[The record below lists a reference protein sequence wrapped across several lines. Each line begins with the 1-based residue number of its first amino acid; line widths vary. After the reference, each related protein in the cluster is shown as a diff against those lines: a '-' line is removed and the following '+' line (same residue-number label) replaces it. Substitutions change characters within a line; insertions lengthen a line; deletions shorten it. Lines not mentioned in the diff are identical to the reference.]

1 MEKEIRD
8 MNVKELKAL
17 AKERGIKRYY
27 WLRKAQLIESL
38 ETETPPTEAPETEIM
53 EAPENEIM
61 EAPENEIM
69 EAPENEIMEA
79 PENEIMEAPETEIME
94 APETEIM
101 EAPETEIME
110 APETEIMEAPETEI
124 MEAPETEI
132 MEAPETE
139 IMEAPETEIMEA
151 PETEIMDEPVP
162 EIMDEPVPEI
172 KKPVLSPDKMENI
185 SRVSSLVGLA
195 KKQADLVQKAINKFA
210 DWLINYIPEPI
221 RRTVNTRVEKL
232 KKEIKEILENKK
244 KLSRQE
250 VNTTGESST
259 AQEVFT
265 NKTEIKLVENGG
277 RVKVYKTTGNLN
289 FDLTDKIMEKITP
302 IIETRTKVIHA
313 FSCVIYRGQ
322 GEIIEYSKT
331 FKAPPG
337 TFSSLDDIKEYIRQ
351 CEQKRLDL
359 EDAETWSKA
368 YLPATATY
376 NSKGVY
382 EGRVRF
388 TSVSTKIIL
397 SNEPLLGC
405 GPLPKWLADKK
416 CVYAIDKIDD
426 NLCFWRCLVIHQRIM
441 KGEKR
446 PEEKTNRD
454 ALKLARDFYKRP
466 NLKREN
472 VCPTRLVDFENIAK
486 QFKVNIRLFEPKRN
500 DDKTAWRLVF
510 GKNQFKKNLPCVDI
524 GLFVYEDHDEKQAE
538 KDNRYLRQGHC
549 FFIKDIELLTK
560 TWECV
565 GCRQRFNRHD
575 NYNRHVTGGTCGG
588 GKTKLICPGEKF
600 ERIMNSTEKV
610 FYGGNKKFSY
620 AACQWIEKQSELI
633 GRHIHHAL
641 CGHGGEY
648 YVYLYAGKEKD
659 SRAREIPVD
668 GYEPKSNT
676 IFQYHGCKW
685 HGCPCQKRKE
695 RNSLEEELIAEE
707 RSADQR
713 YAKTIELEKKMKEQG
728 FKIVSVWECEKPE
741 LKKKRFCK
749 KFRPYPY
756 FIVYDF
762 EAICQKINEKQ
773 TDELTITA
781 KHIPVSVAIN
791 DNLTK
796 KPSFIVEEDPKEL
809 IKKFVVEL
817 IKRASEIEET
827 VCLSNSVLGV
837 YKKFNEDDKGEQYGG
852 YLINEAR
859 VKLSK
864 ETAKSYVNW
873 VKQVPVFGFNSGRY
887 DINMIK
893 EYFVENLTSLS
904 DVNVAKKESSYMFL
918 STPNFKFLDI
928 KNFLAPGLSY
938 DAWCRAYGCELQKL
952 AFPYEWFDSFEKLNH
967 IGPVKYEEFYSSLK
981 GGITISQEEYQN
993 FCDEFHKRGCVTMKD
1008 WLKEY
1013 NLADV
1018 EPFIEALEKTREQ
1031 YYPDEIDLLKD
1042 AVSIPGIS
1050 MTYVLNKA
1058 LKMKKKSDPDLFA
1071 PGDPCKCK
1079 CKNDCKKVGC
1089 EKCKEIR
1096 DNCKICTKNEAYEML
1111 TTGMIGGPS
1120 IVFCRHAEAGVSKI
1134 RSHIYSRSDSKAG
1147 AKLSEDAKTCRSVL
1161 GLDANSLYLF
1171 CSGQEMPCG
1180 KEKVFKCNPDEQ
1192 DEIIQNVLNDGLFGF
1207 FEVDIEVP
1215 EQKRKRF
1222 SEFCP
1227 LFVIS
1232 EVSEDQ
1238 IPQHMKDYKINT
1250 GRKMIKNNKKLLG
1263 VMKAEK
1269 ILLYSPLLKWY
1280 LNHGLQV
1287 TKIHRY
1293 ISYTSG
1299 RPFKWFPEEV
1309 SSARRAA
1316 DLDKNKKQLGDT
1328 AKLKGNSFYGK
1339 MIENLEKHISTKF
1352 TTDEK
1357 LIDKIFRS
1365 PFFEDLEEINAGVF
1379 EVRQRKRQVTI
1390 TRPYQCG
1397 IAVYQLAKLRMLEF
1411 YYDFLDKFCDR
1422 RDFELI
1428 QMDTDSFYM
1437 ALSANDFD
1445 DIIKPEM
1452 KELYKEE
1459 KKNWL
1464 VTDEYSKRVPGLFK
1478 PEFQEKRMIAL
1489 TSKCYY
1495 ADSGG
1500 DEGIKKF
1507 SCKGV
1512 SRRQNEMNWERYRK
1526 ALSGSLDKARNIGF
1540 RKRYNHIVTYEQSKL
1555 GLSAYYDK
1563 RIVHEDGIHTSCL

>member
-1 MEKEIRD
+1 MWKSI
-8 MNVKELKAL
+8 
-17 AKERGIKRYY
+17 
-27 WLRKAQLIESL
+27 
-38 ETETPPTEAPETEIM
+38 
-53 EAPENEIM
+53 
-61 EAPENEIM
+61 
-69 EAPENEIMEA
+69 
-79 PENEIMEAPETEIME
+79 
-94 APETEIM
+94 
-101 EAPETEIME
+101 
-110 APETEIMEAPETEI
+110 
-124 MEAPETEI
+124 
-132 MEAPETE
+132 
-139 IMEAPETEIMEA
+139 
-151 PETEIMDEPVP
+151 
-162 EIMDEPVPEI
+162 
-172 KKPVLSPDKMENI
+172 
-185 SRVSSLVGLA
+185 SSLA
-195 KKQADLVQKAINKFA
+195 RFTKKQVDSVKKAISQYA
-210 DWLINYIPEPI
+210 GQVINLVPEPI
-221 RRTVNTRVEKL
+221 RRTVNTVTGNLMTK
-232 KKEIKEILENKK
+232 INGIFENKK
-244 KLSRQE
+244 KLPPNAVEESSPQQE
-250 VNTTGESST
+250 LVTNKTEIKSTPNETGESST
-259 AQEVFT
+259 TQEVVT
-265 NKTEIKLVENGG
+265 NKTEIKLAENGG
-277 RVKVYKTTGNLN
+277 RVKVYKTTGNLS

-313 FSCVIYRGQ
+313 FSCVIYRRQ

-376 NSKGVY
+376 ASKGVY

-472 VCPTRLVDFENIAK
+472 VWPTRLVDFANIAK
-486 QFKVNIRLFEPKRN
+486 QFKVNIRLFEPRGN
-500 DDKTAWRLVF
+500 EDKTAWRLVF

-524 GLFVYEDHDEKQAE
+524 GLFVYEDHDKKQAE
-538 KDNRYLRQGHC
+538 EDNRYSRQGHC

-565 GCRQRFNRHD
+565 GCGQRFNRHD

-588 GKTKLICPGEKF
+588 GKTKLICPGEK
-600 ERIMNSTEKV
+600 
-610 FYGGNKKFSY
+610 
-620 AACQWIEKQSELI
+620 L
-633 GRHIHHAL
+633 
-641 CGHGGEY
+641 
-648 YVYLYAGKEKD
+648 
-659 SRAREIPVD
+659 
-668 GYEPKSNT
+668 
-676 IFQYHGCKW
+676 
-685 HGCPCQKRKE
+685 
-695 RNSLEEELIAEE
+695 
-707 RSADQR
+707 
-713 YAKTIELEKKMKEQG
+713 
-728 FKIVSVWECEKPE
+728 
-741 LKKKRFCK
+741 
-749 KFRPYPY
+749 
-756 FIVYDF
+756 
-762 EAICQKINEKQ
+762 
-773 TDELTITA
+773 
-781 KHIPVSVAIN
+781 
-791 DNLTK
+791 
-796 KPSFIVEEDPKEL
+796 
-809 IKKFVVEL
+809 
-817 IKRASEIEET
+817 KRASEIEET
-827 VCLSNSVLGV
+827 VWLSNPVLGV

-859 VKLSK
+859 VRLPK

-893 EYFVENLTSLS
+893 EYFVKNITEIS
-904 DVNVAKKESSYMFL
+904 DVNVAKKENSYMFL

-928 KNFLAPGLSY
+928 KNYLAPGLSY

-993 FCDEFHKRGCVTMKD
+993 FCDEFRKRGCETMKD
-1008 WLKEY
+1008 WLKEC

-1018 EPFIEALEKTREQ
+1018 KPFIEALEKTREQ

-1050 MTYVLNKA
+1050 MNYVLNKA

-1079 CKNDCKKVGC
+1079 CKVDCKKVRC
-1089 EKCKEIR
+1089 EKCKGIR
-1096 DNCKICTKNEAYEML
+1096 DNCEICTKNEAYEML

-1134 RSHIYSRSDSKAG
+1134 RSHIYSEK
-1147 AKLSEDAKTCRSVL
+1147 AKTCRSVQ
-1161 GLDANSLYLF
+1161 GLDANSLYLY

-1180 KEKVFKCNPDEQ
+1180 KEKVFHCGPEAKPEQ
-1192 DEIIQNVLNDGLFGF
+1192 SSEEKDKLIQNVLNDKLFGF
-1207 FEVDIEVP
+1207 FQVEIEVP
-1215 EQKRKRF
+1215 EQLRKHF
-1222 SEFCP
+1222 SEFSP
-1227 LFVIS
+1227 LFILD
-1232 EVSEDQ
+1232 EVPEEQ
-1238 IPQHMKDYKINT
+1238 IPQHMKDYQINT
-1250 GRKMIKNNKKLLG
+1250 GRKKIKNNKKLLG

-1293 ISYTSG
+1293 ISYTSS
-1299 RPFKWFPEEV
+1299 RPFAWFPEEV

-1316 DLDKNKKQLGDT
+1316 DNDKNKKQLGDT

-1365 PFFEDLEEINAGVF
+1365 PFFEDLEEISNGVF

-1437 ALSANDFD
+1437 ALSAEDFD

-1478 PEFQEKRMIAL
+1478 LEFRGKRMIAL
-1489 TSKCYY
+1489 TSKCYF
-1495 ADSGG
+1495 ADNGR
-1500 DEGIKKF
+1500 DEGVKKF

-1512 SRRQNEMNWERYRK
+1512 SRRQNEMSWERYRK
-1526 ALSGSLDKARNIGF
+1526 ALFGSLDKARNIGF
-1540 RKRYNHIVTYEQSKL
+1540 RKRDNHIVTYEQSKL

>member
-38 ETETPPTEAPETEIM
+38 ETETPPTEAPE
-53 EAPENEIM
+53 
-61 EAPENEIM
+61 
-69 EAPENEIMEA
+69 NEIMEA

-94 APETEIM
+94 APETEIT

-110 APETEIMEAPETEI
+110 APETEIMEAP
-124 MEAPETEI
+124 
-132 MEAPETE
+132 
-139 IMEAPETEIMEA
+139 
-151 PETEIMDEPVP
+151 
-162 EIMDEPVPEI
+162 VPEI
-172 KKPVLSPDKMENI
+172 KKPVLSPTKMENI
-185 SRVSSLVGLA
+185 STVSSLVGLA

-232 KKEIKEILENKK
+232 KKQIKEIIENKN

-376 NSKGVY
+376 ASKGVY

-426 NLCFWRCLVIHQRIM
+426 NLCLWRCLAIHQRIL

-466 NLKREN
+466 NLKRGD
-472 VCPTRLVDFENIAK
+472 VKPTRLVDFENIAK

-500 DDKTAWRLVF
+500 EDETAWRLVF

-524 GLFVYEDHDEKQAE
+524 GLFVYEDHDEEQAE

-648 YVYLYAGKEKD
+648 YVHLYAGKEKN
-659 SRAREIPVD
+659 SHAREIPVD

-695 RNSLEEELIAEE
+695 RNSLEEEISAE
-707 RSADQR
+707 QR

-773 TDELTITA
+773 TDELEITA

-796 KPSFIVEEDPKEL
+796 KPSFIVEEDPKKL

-817 IKRASEIEET
+817 LKRARQIEET
-827 VCLSNSVLGV
+827 VWLSNPVLGV

-852 YLINEAR
+852 YLINEAM

-904 DVNVAKKESSYMFL
+904 DVNVAKKENSYMFL

-928 KNFLAPGLSY
+928 KSYLAPGLSY

-952 AFPYEWFDSFEKLNH
+952 SFPYEWFDSFKKLNH

-981 GGITISQEEYQN
+981 GGITISQEEYRN

-1058 LKMKKKSDPDLFA
+1058 LKRKKYSEPDLFA
-1071 PGDPCKCK
+1071 PGEPCKCE
-1079 CKNDCKKVGC
+1079 CSSDDCQKKGC

-1096 DNCKICTKNEAYEML
+1096 DNCEICTKNEAYEML

-1134 RSHIYSRSDSKAG
+1134 RSHIYRE
-1147 AKLSEDAKTCRSVL
+1147 EDAKTCRSVQ

-1180 KEKVFKCNPDEQ
+1180 KEKVFHCDPAEKN
-1192 DEIIQNVLNDGLFGF
+1192 EIIQNVLNDKLFGF

-1232 EVSEDQ
+1232 EVPEDQ

-1263 VMKAEK
+1263 VMKTEK
-1269 ILLYSPLLKWY
+1269 ILIYSPLLKWY

-1309 SSARRAA
+1309 SSARREA
-1316 DLDKNKKQLGDT
+1316 DNDKNKKQLGDT

-1365 PFFEDLEEINAGVF
+1365 PFFEDLEEINEGVF
-1379 EVRQRKRQVTI
+1379 EVRQRKKQVTI

-1437 ALSANDFD
+1437 ALSADDFD
-1445 DIIKPEM
+1445 EIIKPEM

-1478 PEFQEKRMIAL
+1478 AEFQGKRMIAL
-1489 TSKCYY
+1489 TSKCYF
-1495 ADSGG
+1495 ADNGK
-1500 DEGIKKF
+1500 DEGVKKF

-1512 SRRQNEMNWERYRK
+1512 SRRQNKMNWERYK
-1526 ALSGSLDKARNIGF
+1526 NALFGSLDKARNIGF
-1540 RKRYNHIVTYEQSKL
+1540 RKRDNHIVTYEQSKL

>member
-53 EAPENEIM
+53 EAPE
-61 EAPENEIM
+61 
-69 EAPENEIMEA
+69 
-79 PENEIMEAPETEIME
+79 TEIME

-101 EAPETEIME
+101 D
-110 APETEIMEAPETEI
+110 
-124 MEAPETEI
+124 
-132 MEAPETE
+132 
-139 IMEAPETEIMEA
+139 APETEIMEA

-162 EIMDEPVPEI
+162 EI
-172 KKPVLSPDKMENI
+172 KKTVLSPTKMENI

-195 KKQADLVQKAINKFA
+195 KKQADLVKKAINKFA

-244 KLSRQE
+244 KLPQPE

-259 AQEVFT
+259 TQEVVT

-337 TFSSLDDIKEYIRQ
+337 TFSSLDDIKEYIHQ

-416 CVYAIDKIDD
+416 CVYAIDKIAD

-472 VCPTRLVDFENIAK
+472 VWPTRLVDFENIAK
-486 QFKVNIRLFEPKRN
+486 QFKVNIRLFEPRGN
-500 DDKTAWRLVF
+500 EDKTAWRLVF

-524 GLFVYEDHDEKQAE
+524 GLFVYEDHDKKQAE
-538 KDNRYLRQGHC
+538 EDNRYSRQGHC

-565 GCRQRFNRHD
+565 GCGQRFNRHD
-575 NYNRHVTGGTCGG
+575 NYNRHVTGGTYGG

-610 FYGGNKKFSY
+610 FYGGNTKFSY

-668 GYEPKSNT
+668 GYEPESNT

-685 HGCPCQKRKE
+685 HGCPCRKE
-695 RNSLEEELIAEE
+695 RNSLEEERIAE
-707 RSADQR
+707 QR

-809 IKKFVVEL
+809 NKKFVVEL
-817 IKRASEIEET
+817 LKRASEKEET
-827 VCLSNSVLGV
+827 VWLSNPVLGV

-864 ETAKSYVNW
+864 KTAKNYVNW
-873 VKQVPVFGFNSGRY
+873 VKQVPDFGFNSGRY

-893 EYFVENLTSLS
+893 EYLLKNLTSLS
-904 DVNVAKKESSYMFL
+904 DVNVAKKENSYMFL

-993 FCDEFHKRGCVTMKD
+993 FCDEFHKRGCETMKD

-1079 CKNDCKKVGC
+1079 CKVDCKKVRC

-1096 DNCKICTKNEAYEML
+1096 DNCEICTKNEAYEML

-1120 IVFCRHAEAGVSKI
+1120 IVFCRHAEARVSKI
-1134 RSHIYSRSDSKAG
+1134 RSHIYRE
-1147 AKLSEDAKTCRSVL
+1147 EDAKTCRSVL
-1161 GLDANSLYLF
+1161 GLDSNSLYLF

-1180 KEKVFKCNPDEQ
+1180 KEKVFKCNPGEKDEL
-1192 DEIIQNVLNDGLFGF
+1192 IQNVLNDKLFGF

-1232 EVSEDQ
+1232 EVPEEQ

-1316 DLDKNKKQLGDT
+1316 DQDKNKKQLGDT

-1339 MIENLEKHISTKF
+1339 MIENLEKNISTKF

-1365 PFFEDLEEINAGVF
+1365 PFFEDLEEINKGVF

-1437 ALSANDFD
+1437 ALSAEDFD

-1452 KELYKEE
+1452 KELYSEAE

-1478 PEFQEKRMIAL
+1478 AEFQGKRMIAL
-1489 TSKCYY
+1489 TSKCYF
-1495 ADSGG
+1495 ADSGK
-1500 DEGIKKF
+1500 DEGVKKF
-1507 SCKGV
+1507 FCKGV
-1512 SRRQNEMNWERYRK
+1512 SRRQNKMNWDRYK
-1526 ALSGSLDKARNIGF
+1526 NALFGSLDKARNIGF
-1540 RKRYNHIVTYEQSKL
+1540 RKRDNHIVTYEQSKL

>member
-1 MEKEIRD
+1 
-8 MNVKELKAL
+8 MNVKELKDL

-38 ETETPPTEAPETEIM
+38 ETETPPT
-53 EAPENEIM
+53 
-61 EAPENEIM
+61 
-69 EAPENEIMEA
+69 
-79 PENEIMEAPETEIME
+79 EAPETEIME

-132 MEAPETE
+132 MEAP
-139 IMEAPETEIMEA
+139 
-151 PETEIMDEPVP
+151 
-162 EIMDEPVPEI
+162 VPEI
-172 KKPVLSPDKMENI
+172 KKPVLLPTKMENI
-185 SRVSSLVGLA
+185 STVSSLVGLA

-210 DWLINYIPEPI
+210 DWLINYIPAPI

-232 KKEIKEILENKK
+232 KKQIKEILENKK

-302 IIETRTKVIHA
+302 IIETRTKVIQA

-368 YLPATATY
+368 YLPATATF

-405 GPLPKWLADKK
+405 GPLPKWLAGKK

-466 NLKREN
+466 NLKRGD
-472 VCPTRLVDFENIAK
+472 VKPTRLVDFENIAK

-500 DDKTAWRLVF
+500 EDETEWRLVF

-538 KDNRYLRQGHC
+538 KDNRYSRQGHC

-560 TWECV
+560 IWECV

-648 YVYLYAGKEKD
+648 YVYLYAGKEKN
-659 SRAREIPVD
+659 SHAREIPVD

-695 RNSLEEELIAEE
+695 RNSLEEALSAE
-707 RSADQR
+707 QR

-773 TDELTITA
+773 TDELEITA

-796 KPSFIVEEDPKEL
+796 KPSFIVEEDPKKL

-817 IKRASEIEET
+817 LKRARQIEEK
-827 VCLSNSVLGV
+827 VESANYVLGV
-837 YKKFNEDDKGEQYGG
+837 RRKMNEDDQGDQYGG

-904 DVNVAKKESSYMFL
+904 DVNVAKKENSYMFL

-952 AFPYEWFDSFEKLNH
+952 SFPYEWFDSFKKLNH

-993 FCDEFHKRGCVTMKD
+993 FCDEFRKRGCVTMKD

-1058 LKMKKKSDPDLFA
+1058 LKRKKYSEPDLFA
-1071 PGDPCKCK
+1071 PGEPCKCE
-1079 CKNDCKKVGC
+1079 CSSDDCQKKGC

-1096 DNCKICTKNEAYEML
+1096 DNCEICTKNESYEML

-1134 RSHIYSRSDSKAG
+1134 RSHIYRE
-1147 AKLSEDAKTCRSVL
+1147 EDAKTCRSVQ

-1180 KEKVFKCNPDEQ
+1180 KEKVFHCDPEER
-1192 DEIIQNVLNDGLFGF
+1192 DEIIQNVLNDKLFGF

-1232 EVSEDQ
+1232 EVPEDQ

-1263 VMKAEK
+1263 VMKTEK
-1269 ILLYSPLLKWY
+1269 ILIYSPLLKWY

-1293 ISYTSG
+1293 ISYISG

-1309 SSARRAA
+1309 SSARREA
-1316 DLDKNKKQLGDT
+1316 DNDKNKKQLGDT

-1379 EVRQRKRQVTI
+1379 EVRQRKRKVTI

-1445 DIIKPEM
+1445 EIIKPEM

-1478 PEFQEKRMIAL
+1478 AEFQGKRMIAL
-1489 TSKCYY
+1489 TSKCYF
-1495 ADSGG
+1495 ADNGKE
-1500 DEGIKKF
+1500 EGVKKF

-1512 SRRQNEMNWERYRK
+1512 SRRQNKMNWERYK
-1526 ALSGSLDKARNIGF
+1526 NALFGSLDKARNIGF
-1540 RKRYNHIVTYEQSKL
+1540 RKRDNHIVTYEQSKL

>member
-27 WLRKAQLIESL
+27 WLRKAQLIASL
-38 ETETPPTEAPETEIM
+38 ETETPPT
-53 EAPENEIM
+53 
-61 EAPENEIM
+61 
-69 EAPENEIMEA
+69 
-79 PENEIMEAPETEIME
+79 
-94 APETEIM
+94 
-101 EAPETEIME
+101 
-110 APETEIMEAPETEI
+110 
-124 MEAPETEI
+124 EAPETEI

-162 EIMDEPVPEI
+162 EI
-172 KKPVLSPDKMENI
+172 KKPVLSPTKMENI

-195 KKQADLVQKAINKFA
+195 KKRADLAQKAINKFA

-244 KLSRQE
+244 KLSQQE
-250 VNTTGESST
+250 VKTTGESS
-259 AQEVFT
+259 AAKEVVT
-265 NKTEIKLVENGG
+265 NKTEIKLVENSG

-289 FDLTDKIMEKITP
+289 FDLTDIIMEKITP

-472 VCPTRLVDFENIAK
+472 VKPTRLVDFENIAK
-486 QFKVNIRLFEPKRN
+486 QFKVNIRLFEPREN
-500 DDKTAWRLVF
+500 QDKTAWRLVF

-610 FYGGNKKFSY
+610 FYGGNTKFSY

-668 GYEPKSNT
+668 GYEPESNT

-685 HGCPCQKRKE
+685 HGCPCRKE
-695 RNSLEEELIAEE
+695 RNSPEEALIAE
-707 RSADQR
+707 QR
-713 YAKTIELEKKMKEQG
+713 YAKTIELEKKIKEQG

-741 LKKKRFCK
+741 MKKKRFCK

-796 KPSFIVEEDPKEL
+796 KPSFIVEEGPKKLAE
-809 IKKFVVEL
+809 KFVVEL
-817 IKRASEIEET
+817 LKRASKIEET
-827 VCLSNSVLGV
+827 VWLSNPVLGV

-893 EYFVENLTSLS
+893 EYFVKNITEIS
-904 DVNVAKKESSYMFL
+904 DVNVAKKENSYMFL

-928 KNFLAPGLSY
+928 KNYLAPGLSY

-967 IGPVKYEEFYSSLK
+967 IGPVKNEEFYSSLK

-993 FCDEFHKRGCVTMKD
+993 FCDEFRKRGCETMKD
-1008 WLKEY
+1008 WLEEY

-1058 LKMKKKSDPDLFA
+1058 LKKKKKSDPDLFA

-1111 TTGMIGGPS
+1111 ATGMIGGPS

-1134 RSHIYSRSDSKAG
+1134 RSHIYSEK
-1147 AKLSEDAKTCRSVL
+1147 AKTCRSFL
-1161 GLDANSLYLF
+1161 GFDANSLYLF

-1180 KEKVFKCNPDEQ
+1180 KEKVFKCNLGEK
-1192 DEIIQNVLNDGLFGF
+1192 DEIIQNVLNDKLFGF
-1207 FEVDIEVP
+1207 FEVNIEVP
-1215 EQKRKRF
+1215 DQLRDKF

-1232 EVSEDQ
+1232 EVSEEQ

-1250 GRKMIKNNKKLLG
+1250 GRKNDQKQQKTSWCNESRKDSSLFAAAKMVLESWFTGHKNSQ
-1263 VMKAEK
+1263 
-1269 ILLYSPLLKWY
+1269 IYLLY
-1280 LNHGLQV
+1280 
-1287 TKIHRY
+1287 I
-1293 ISYTSG
+1293 
-1299 RPFKWFPEEV
+1299 
-1309 SSARRAA
+1309 
-1316 DLDKNKKQLGDT
+1316 
-1328 AKLKGNSFYGK
+1328 
-1339 MIENLEKHISTKF
+1339 
-1352 TTDEK
+1352 
-1357 LIDKIFRS
+1357 
-1365 PFFEDLEEINAGVF
+1365 
-1379 EVRQRKRQVTI
+1379 RQT
-1390 TRPYQCG
+1390 
-1397 IAVYQLAKLRMLEF
+1397 F
-1411 YYDFLDKFCDR
+1411 
-1422 RDFELI
+1422 
-1428 QMDTDSFYM
+1428 QM
-1437 ALSANDFD
+1437 
-1445 DIIKPEM
+1445 
-1452 KELYKEE
+1452 
-1459 KKNWL
+1459 
-1464 VTDEYSKRVPGLFK
+1464 
-1478 PEFQEKRMIAL
+1478 
-1489 TSKCYY
+1489 
-1495 ADSGG
+1495 
-1500 DEGIKKF
+1500 
-1507 SCKGV
+1507 V
-1512 SRRQNEMNWERYRK
+1512 SRRSFKCKKSR
-1526 ALSGSLDKARNIGF
+1526 
-1540 RKRYNHIVTYEQSKL
+1540 
-1555 GLSAYYDK
+1555 
-1563 RIVHEDGIHTSCL
+1563 

>member
-17 AKERGIKRYY
+17 AKERSIKRYY

-53 EAPENEIM
+53 EAPV
-61 EAPENEIM
+61 P
-69 EAPENEIMEA
+69 
-79 PENEIMEAPETEIME
+79 EIMEAPET
-94 APETEIM
+94 
-101 EAPETEIME
+101 
-110 APETEIMEAPETEI
+110 
-124 MEAPETEI
+124 
-132 MEAPETE
+132 
-139 IMEAPETEIMEA
+139 
-151 PETEIMDEPVP
+151 

-195 KKQADLVQKAINKFA
+195 KKRADLAKKAINKFA

-244 KLSRQE
+244 KLSQQE
-250 VNTTGESST
+250 VNKTGESST
-259 AQEVFT
+259 AKEVVT

-405 GPLPKWLADKK
+405 GLLPKWLADKK

-446 PEEKTNRD
+446 PEENTNRD

-466 NLKREN
+466 NLKRGD
-472 VCPTRLVDFENIAK
+472 VKPTRLVDFENIAK
-486 QFKVNIRLFEPKRN
+486 QFKVNIRLFEPRENK
-500 DDKTAWRLVF
+500 DKTAWRLVF

-600 ERIMNSTEKV
+600 ERIMNSIEKV
-610 FYGGNKKFSY
+610 FFYGGNTKFSY

-668 GYEPKSNT
+668 GYEPESNT

-695 RNSLEEELIAEE
+695 RNSLEEELRPLGRSQALIAE
-707 RSADQR
+707 QR

-762 EAICQKINEKQ
+762 EAICQK
-773 TDELTITA
+773 LM
-781 KHIPVSVAIN
+781 
-791 DNLTK
+791 
-796 KPSFIVEEDPKEL
+796 
-809 IKKFVVEL
+809 
-817 IKRASEIEET
+817 
-827 VCLSNSVLGV
+827 NS
-837 YKKFNEDDKGEQYGG
+837 K
-852 YLINEAR
+852 
-859 VKLSK
+859 
-864 ETAKSYVNW
+864 
-873 VKQVPVFGFNSGRY
+873 
-887 DINMIK
+887 
-893 EYFVENLTSLS
+893 
-904 DVNVAKKESSYMFL
+904 
-918 STPNFKFLDI
+918 
-928 KNFLAPGLSY
+928 
-938 DAWCRAYGCELQKL
+938 
-952 AFPYEWFDSFEKLNH
+952 
-967 IGPVKYEEFYSSLK
+967 
-981 GGITISQEEYQN
+981 
-993 FCDEFHKRGCVTMKD
+993 
-1008 WLKEY
+1008 
-1013 NLADV
+1013 
-1018 EPFIEALEKTREQ
+1018 
-1031 YYPDEIDLLKD
+1031 
-1042 AVSIPGIS
+1042 
-1050 MTYVLNKA
+1050 
-1058 LKMKKKSDPDLFA
+1058 
-1071 PGDPCKCK
+1071 
-1079 CKNDCKKVGC
+1079 
-1089 EKCKEIR
+1089 
-1096 DNCKICTKNEAYEML
+1096 
-1111 TTGMIGGPS
+1111 
-1120 IVFCRHAEAGVSKI
+1120 
-1134 RSHIYSRSDSKAG
+1134 
-1147 AKLSEDAKTCRSVL
+1147 
-1161 GLDANSLYLF
+1161 
-1171 CSGQEMPCG
+1171 
-1180 KEKVFKCNPDEQ
+1180 
-1192 DEIIQNVLNDGLFGF
+1192 
-1207 FEVDIEVP
+1207 
-1215 EQKRKRF
+1215 
-1222 SEFCP
+1222 
-1227 LFVIS
+1227 
-1232 EVSEDQ
+1232 
-1238 IPQHMKDYKINT
+1238 
-1250 GRKMIKNNKKLLG
+1250 
-1263 VMKAEK
+1263 
-1269 ILLYSPLLKWY
+1269 
-1280 LNHGLQV
+1280 
-1287 TKIHRY
+1287 
-1293 ISYTSG
+1293 
-1299 RPFKWFPEEV
+1299 
-1309 SSARRAA
+1309 
-1316 DLDKNKKQLGDT
+1316 
-1328 AKLKGNSFYGK
+1328 
-1339 MIENLEKHISTKF
+1339 
-1352 TTDEK
+1352 
-1357 LIDKIFRS
+1357 
-1365 PFFEDLEEINAGVF
+1365 
-1379 EVRQRKRQVTI
+1379 
-1390 TRPYQCG
+1390 
-1397 IAVYQLAKLRMLEF
+1397 
-1411 YYDFLDKFCDR
+1411 
-1422 RDFELI
+1422 
-1428 QMDTDSFYM
+1428 
-1437 ALSANDFD
+1437 
-1445 DIIKPEM
+1445 
-1452 KELYKEE
+1452 
-1459 KKNWL
+1459 
-1464 VTDEYSKRVPGLFK
+1464 
-1478 PEFQEKRMIAL
+1478 
-1489 TSKCYY
+1489 
-1495 ADSGG
+1495 
-1500 DEGIKKF
+1500 
-1507 SCKGV
+1507 
-1512 SRRQNEMNWERYRK
+1512 
-1526 ALSGSLDKARNIGF
+1526 
-1540 RKRYNHIVTYEQSKL
+1540 
-1555 GLSAYYDK
+1555 
-1563 RIVHEDGIHTSCL
+1563 

>member
-1 MEKEIRD
+1 
-8 MNVKELKAL
+8 
-17 AKERGIKRYY
+17 
-27 WLRKAQLIESL
+27 
-38 ETETPPTEAPETEIM
+38 
-53 EAPENEIM
+53 
-61 EAPENEIM
+61 
-69 EAPENEIMEA
+69 
-79 PENEIMEAPETEIME
+79 
-94 APETEIM
+94 
-101 EAPETEIME
+101 
-110 APETEIMEAPETEI
+110 
-124 MEAPETEI
+124 
-132 MEAPETE
+132 
-139 IMEAPETEIMEA
+139 
-151 PETEIMDEPVP
+151 
-162 EIMDEPVPEI
+162 
-172 KKPVLSPDKMENI
+172 MENI
-185 SRVSSLVGLA
+185 VSSLA
-195 KKQADLVQKAINKFA
+195 RFTKKQVDSVKKAITQYA
-210 DWLINYIPEPI
+210 GQVINLVPEPI
-221 RRTVNTRVEKL
+221 RRTVNTFTGNLITK
-232 KKEIKEILENKK
+232 INGIFENKK
-244 KLSRQE
+244 KLPPNAVEESSPQQE
-250 VNTTGESST
+250 VVTNKTEIKSAPNEPGESST

-265 NKTEIKLVENGG
+265 NKTEIKLDENGG

-331 FKAPPG
+331 FKSPPG

-368 YLPATATY
+368 YLPATATF

-382 EGRVRF
+382 EGRVLF

-416 CVYAIDKIDD
+416 CIYAIDKIND

-441 KGEKR
+441 KGKKR
-446 PEEKTNRD
+446 PEEDTNRE
-454 ALKLARDFYKRP
+454 ALKLARDFYRIP
-466 NLKREN
+466 NLKRED
-472 VCPTRLVDFENIAK
+472 VKPTRLVDFENIAK
-486 QFKVNIRLFEPKRN
+486 QFKVNIRLFEPAKESETAKESKTEEESKTAKES
-500 DDKTAWRLVF
+500 KTAWRLVF

-524 GLFVYEDHDEKQAE
+524 GLFVYEDHDEEQAE
-538 KDNRYLRQGHC
+538 KDNRYSRQGHC

-620 AACQWIEKQSELI
+620 AACQWIEKQSELT

-648 YVYLYAGKEKD
+648 YVHLYAGKEKN
-659 SRAREIPVD
+659 SHAREIPVD

-685 HGCPCQKRKE
+685 HGCPCRKE
-695 RNSLEEELIAEE
+695 RNSLEEERIAE
-707 RSADQR
+707 QR
-713 YAKTIELEKKMKEQG
+713 YTKTIELEKKMKEQG

-773 TDELTITA
+773 TDELEITA

-809 IKKFVVEL
+809 NKKFVVEL
-817 IKRASEIEET
+817 LKRARQIEET
-827 VCLSNSVLGV
+827 VWLSNPVLGV
-837 YKKFNEDDKGEQYGG
+837 RRKMNEDDQGDQYGG

-904 DVNVAKKESSYMFL
+904 DVNVAKKENSYMFL

-928 KNFLAPGLSY
+928 KSYLAPGLSY

-1058 LKMKKKSDPDLFA
+1058 LKRKKYSEPDLFA
-1071 PGDPCKCK
+1071 PGEPCKCE
-1079 CKNDCKKVGC
+1079 CSSDDCQKKGC

-1096 DNCKICTKNEAYEML
+1096 DNCEICTKNEAYEML

-1134 RSHIYSRSDSKAG
+1134 RSHIYSEA
-1147 AKLSEDAKTCRSVL
+1147 DAKTCRSVQ

-1180 KEKVFKCNPDEQ
+1180 KEKVFKCNPGEK
-1192 DEIIQNVLNDGLFGF
+1192 DEIIQNVLNDKLFGF

-1232 EVSEDQ
+1232 EVPEDQ

-1293 ISYTSG
+1293 ISYISG

-1309 SSARRAA
+1309 SSARREA
-1316 DLDKNKKQLGDT
+1316 DNDKNKKQLGDT

-1357 LIDKIFRS
+1357 LIDNIFRS
-1365 PFFEDLEEINAGVF
+1365 PFFEDLEEINEGVF
-1379 EVRQRKRQVTI
+1379 EVRQRKKQVTI

-1437 ALSANDFD
+1437 ALSAEDFD

-1478 PEFQEKRMIAL
+1478 AEFQGKRMIAL
-1489 TSKCYY
+1489 TSKCYF

-1500 DEGIKKF
+1500 DEGVKKF

-1512 SRRQNEMNWERYRK
+1512 SRRQNKMNWERYK
-1526 ALSGSLDKARNIGF
+1526 NALFGSLDKARNIGF
-1540 RKRYNHIVTYEQSKL
+1540 RKRDNHIVTYEQSKL